1 MRLTGGA
8 IALVLLSAS
17 SAICQTNSFQGSV
30 AAGVASPTP
39 LQLTLHEAIERG
51 LKTNLG
57 LLTSDTTSESSRGA
71 RLTALSDLMP
81 KFSAGFTEQDQQS
94 SLKTIGFNFH
104 FPGVNIPTILGPFHY
119 TDVRAYASWT
129 AYDYTARKNLR
140 ASAADRRAAQLSA
153 LDARDL
159 VVDAVANGYL
169 QIIADASRVEAIRSQ
184 VETSQA
190 LYDRAKDQQT
200 AGTAAGIDL
209 LRSQVELKQQQQ
221 RLLAQQNQLEKDKLA
236 LTRVIGLPP
245 GQEFALA
252 ENAPFS
258 PLNSVTQEDAIKNA
272 MQQRQ
277 DLQSY
282 RARVEAAEATVAA
295 ARGEHYPTASIN
307 ADFGDVGATL
317 ASSHETFSVTA
328 SARITVFD
336 GGKKEGDLVQAR
348 AALKQRQDELADL
361 SGEIDREVRAAFLD
375 IRTASDQVTVATDNL
390 DLANQTLE
398 QARDRFTAGVTDN
411 IEVVQAQ
418 ESVATAN
425 DEIISALYAHNL
437 AKVALARAMGG
448 AEQGIQKFLPA
459 ARQSVVPQQEGK

>member
-1 MRLTGGA
+1 M
-8 IALVLLSAS
+8 
-17 SAICQTNSFQGSV
+17 
-30 AAGVASPTP
+30 
-39 LQLTLHEAIERG
+39 
-51 LKTNLG
+51 
-57 LLTSDTTSESSRGA
+57 
-71 RLTALSDLMP
+71 
-81 KFSAGFTEQDQQS
+81 
-94 SLKTIGFNFH
+94 
-104 FPGVNIPTILGPFHY
+104 
-119 TDVRAYASWT
+119 
-129 AYDYTARKNLR
+129 
-140 ASAADRRAAQLSA
+140 
-153 LDARDL
+153 DARDL

-200 AGTAAGIDL
+200 AGTAAGIDV